1 MAVKK
6 HTDAVEETASTQ
18 LAHVSEKQNLPQT
31 YDDVFSDNAGQG
43 LENVTSSDVTI
54 PRITILQALSPQI
67 NAKKPEFIKGAKV
80 GDICD
85 VGTGDLFETPL
96 AFLPVHYIKQWLEWA
111 PRASGKGL
119 IAIHPDSLILDDC
132 KQDEKGRYKT
142 KDGNLI
148 SETAQF
154 FGLNLMAG
162 NRRSFLP
169 LSSTQLKKAKKWL
182 TLSTSE
188 KIIRPNGTSFVPPI
202 YYRSY
207 ELSTVEE
214 SNAEGDW
221 VGWKIERGAR
231 LQDIE
236 FNGMPWQEVL
246 KDAMDFREKLIEGQI
261 KGQVTEAEVE
271 GEM

>member
-6 HTDAVEETASTQ
+6 HDAAHEAASTE
-18 LAHVSEKQNLPQT
+18 LANVSEKSNLPQT
-31 YDDVFSDNAGQG
+31 YDDVFSDHAGQG
-43 LENVTSSDVTI
+43 LENVKASDVTI

-85 VGTGDLFETPL
+85 VGTGDLFESPL
-96 AFLPVHYIKQWLEWA
+96 VFLPVHYTKQWLEWA

-119 IAIHPDSLILDDC
+119 IAIHADNLILDEC

-188 KIIRPNGTSFVPPI
+188 RIVRPNGTSFVPPI

-231 LQDIE
+231 LQDID
-236 FNGMPWQEVL
+236 FNGMQWQEVL
-246 KDAMDFREKLIEGQI
+246 RDALEFREKLVEGQI
-261 KGQVTEAEVE
+261 KGQVVEAEAE
-271 GEM
+271 SEM